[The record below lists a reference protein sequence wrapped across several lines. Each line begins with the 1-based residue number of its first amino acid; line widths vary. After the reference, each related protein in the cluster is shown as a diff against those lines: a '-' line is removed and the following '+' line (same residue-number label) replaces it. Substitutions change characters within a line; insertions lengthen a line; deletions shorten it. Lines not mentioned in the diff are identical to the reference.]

1 MEAMAEQTN
10 LYSVQTDEKSI
21 DTSKAETDLFI
32 CLYLWMGFMQA
43 YAVRAFGAEET
54 RWVRVADCMPRH
66 RFEKLS
72 SIIHFIDNMDVT
84 EEDKKDG
91 RHKLR
96 PWLKSLSSSLSK
108 LPQEE
113 FSAVDEIMI
122 PFKERSGIKK
132 YMRKKKT
139 TQVGLQ
145 AFGDVQ
151 SCECLAVLA

>member
-1 MEAMAEQTN
+1 MAEQTN

-96 PWLKSLSSSLSK
+96 PWLNSLSSSLSK

-139 TQVGLQ
+139 HKWGFKLLGTCKVVNAWL
-145 AFGDVQ
+145 
-151 SCECLAVLA
+151 C